1 MFVNPSGLV
10 IELMDTWNVCILRC
24 SDGSLYTGIA
34 RDVARRVAEHNS
46 DKALAAKY
54 TRARRPVRL
63 VYQETWESRSKVCQR
78 EYVIKQMDKKEKKA
92 LIAVEGV

>member
-1 MFVNPSGLV
+1 MFVNPSELM
-10 IELMDTWNVCILRC
+10 IELMDTWNVYILRC
-24 SDGSLYTGIA
+24 SDGSLYTGIT
-34 RDVARRVAEHNS
+34 RDVTRRVAEHNS

-63 VYQETWESRSKVCQR
+63 VYQEAWASRSQVCQR
-78 EYVIKQMDKKEKKA
+78 EYEIKQMDKKEKEA